1 MRGQPKFATVGM
13 FDGVHRGHR
22 SLIGGLKYEASRRGM
37 SAAVFTFDRH
47 PLSLI
52 SPDKAPASLMCVQDK
67 IRAIRRAGADF
78 VEVLD
83 FDGDLRSLSAAQF
96 ITLLRDRYGV
106 KALMMGFNHRFGS
119 DRLPDISDY
128 EKIGRDLGIE
138 IVRAG
143 ELRDHTRHEPICSS
157 SIRRALVSGDILS
170 ANDML
175 GYPYRLKGSV
185 VAGKRLG
192 RTIGFPTANID
203 TGDSNLLIPG
213 SGVYAV
219 DVILPDGKVSR
230 GMLNIGRRPTVDHS
244 AEAPLSVEVHVIGWN
259 GDLYRKEIAVM
270 FLDRIRDERC
280 FTDLDALKKQLS
292 TDCQAAIVAC

>member
-1 MRGQPKFATVGM
+1 MSGQPKFATVGM

-128 EKIGRDLGIE
+128 EKIGRGLGIE
-138 IVRAG
+138 IF
-143 ELRDHTRHEPICSS
+143 
-157 SIRRALVSGDILS
+157 RRTARP
-170 ANDML
+170 
-175 GYPYRLKGSV
+175 YP
-185 VAGKRLG
+185 A
-192 RTIGFPTANID
+192 
-203 TGDSNLLIPG
+203 
-213 SGVYAV
+213 
-219 DVILPDGKVSR
+219 
-230 GMLNIGRRPTVDHS
+230 
-244 AEAPLSVEVHVIGWN
+244 
-259 GDLYRKEIAVM
+259 
-270 FLDRIRDERC
+270 
-280 FTDLDALKKQLS
+280 
-292 TDCQAAIVAC
+292 

>member
-1 MRGQPKFATVGM
+1 
-13 FDGVHRGHR
+13 
-22 SLIGGLKYEASRRGM
+22 
-37 SAAVFTFDRH
+37 
-47 PLSLI
+47 
-52 SPDKAPASLMCVQDK
+52 
-67 IRAIRRAGADF
+67 
-78 VEVLD
+78 
-83 FDGDLRSLSAAQF
+83 
-96 ITLLRDRYGV
+96 
-106 KALMMGFNHRFGS
+106 
-119 DRLPDISDY
+119 
-128 EKIGRDLGIE
+128 
-138 IVRAG
+138 
-143 ELRDHTRHEPICSS
+143 
-157 SIRRALVSGDILS
+157 
-170 ANDML
+170 ML

-259 GDLYRKEIAVM
+259 GDLYGKEIAVM

-292 TDCQAAIVAC
+292 ADCQAAIVAC